1 MQVPSNVTRICRAV
15 RTDTEDEV
23 PQIVYYQA
31 GVGTGIGLY
40 ARVVGGG
47 TGLGLS
53 EHIREAYDF
62 IVNNY
67 VVGDEIFL
75 IGFSRGA
82 FTARS
87 ISGLIGS
94 IGILTKAGLPDF
106 YEIFKDFE
114 NSRNPDYEPAY
125 PNVPFPNKP
134 NIRDP
139 AYRKE
144 LRRVC
149 LESLLKSPSSTDTF
163 IAWSHYTQRLHQSS
177 RSLGYRW
184 YE

>member
-1 MQVPSNVTRICRAV
+1 M
-15 RTDTEDEV
+15 
-23 PQIVYYQA
+23 
-31 GVGTGIGLY
+31 GTGIGLY
-40 ARVVGGG
+40 DRIVGGG

-67 VVGDEIFL
+67 VAGDEIFL
-75 IGFSRGA
+75 LGFSRGA

-94 IGILTKAGLPDF
+94 IGILTKAGLPEF

-114 NSRNPDYEPAY
+114 NSRNPNYRPAY

-139 AYRKE
+139 TYRRE
-144 LRRVC
+144 LRRV
-149 LESLLKSPSSTDTF
+149 
-163 IAWSHYTQRLHQSS
+163 
-177 RSLGYRW
+177 
-184 YE
+184 

>member
-1 MQVPSNVTRICRAV
+1 MYDRI
-15 RTDTEDEV
+15 
-23 PQIVYYQA
+23 
-31 GVGTGIGLY
+31 
-40 ARVVGGG
+40 VGGG

-67 VVGDEIFL
+67 VAGDEIFL
-75 IGFSRGA
+75 LGFSRGA

-87 ISGLIGS
+87 ISGLIGT

-114 NSRNPDYEPAY
+114 NSRNPGYRPAF
-125 PNVPFPNKP
+125 PDVPFPGKG

-139 AYRKE
+139 RYRRE
-144 LRRVC
+144 LRRVGGC
-149 LESLLKSPSSTDTF
+149 LLSL
-163 IAWSHYTQRLHQSS
+163 
-177 RSLGYRW
+177 
-184 YE
+184 